1 MAAVRKKMHFP
12 LKVAL
17 PKFILWQIA
26 INKAGILKVNSK
38 ILEATDRRNELE
50 QRNLTLEKDKIAH
63 RYAQNDIDRAYTEKQ
78 QLVKKMNILLEEYY
92 GKDFVAYQDEV
103 GEQPKERKLV
113 WRMEDHPFR
122 VHLVWVEIVKQ

>member
-1 MAAVRKKMHFP
+1 M
-12 LKVAL
+12 
-17 PKFILWQIA
+17 
-26 INKAGILKVNSK
+26 
-38 ILEATDRRNELE
+38 E

-103 GEQPKERKLV
+103 GIKEKERELV
-113 WRMEDHPFR
+113 WKMEEHPFR
-122 VHLVWVEIVKQ
+122 VRLVWVEKE